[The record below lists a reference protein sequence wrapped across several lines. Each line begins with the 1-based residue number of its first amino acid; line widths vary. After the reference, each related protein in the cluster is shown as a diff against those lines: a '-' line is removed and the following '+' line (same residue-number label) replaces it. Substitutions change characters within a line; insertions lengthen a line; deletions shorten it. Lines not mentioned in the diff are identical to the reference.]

1 MIEGS
6 TWVYLATGI
15 HHKQGVL
22 AICVSLI
29 REVYFCAILQYITIY
44 LQNDHFRHVHITE
57 ATLNQLNGLY
67 QVNIQYCIV
76 SDMCGVCI
84 SLQLNTLFIKTGMN
98 TEQGA
103 VSAL

>member
-15 HHKQGVL
+15 YHKQGVL
-22 AICVSLI
+22 VICVSLI

-67 QVNIQYCIV
+67 QVNIHYTV
-76 SDMCGVCI
+76 LY
-84 SLQLNTLFIKTGMN
+84 SLRHVWCVHITAAEYFIY
-98 TEQGA
+98 
-103 VSAL
+103 